1 MFSKFTFYYN
11 TPAHDFLII
20 YCTFDKYNKFF
31 CLLVYIKSLRP
42 QNVEPDSFT
51 QNPIIFGDFIKI
63 GAERAD
69 RVYEELS
76 DMKKLT
82 SVLTD
87 VCWFKA
93 SSSCNI
99 A

>member
-1 MFSKFTFYYN
+1 MFRKFTLSFH
-11 TPAHDFLII
+11 TPVHEFRII
-20 YCTFDKYNKFF
+20 FSTIDNYNKFF
-31 CLLVYIKSLRP
+31 WFFVYISFLHY

-87 VCWFKA
+87 V
-93 SSSCNI
+93 S
-99 A
+99 